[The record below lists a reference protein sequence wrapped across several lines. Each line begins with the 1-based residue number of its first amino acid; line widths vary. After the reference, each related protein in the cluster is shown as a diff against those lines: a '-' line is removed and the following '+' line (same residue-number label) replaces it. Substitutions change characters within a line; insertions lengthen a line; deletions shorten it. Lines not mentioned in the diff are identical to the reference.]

1 MRTLLYAFLAVA
13 IGGINRKSVRSA
25 REAYASIGS
34 PALAATV
41 LGASFRLGAEDAA
54 LVNGIAARG
63 LELDD
68 TFEKAALHPGVV
80 VFPALLAVAEEDG
93 TELGRVLEAAVVG
106 YDVMCHVGVVLGA
119 TQSYGPGFHPT
130 GVAGAIGAAAAV
142 ARLRGLDEK
151 RTTNAI
157 GVAADLAA
165 GSLECLSDGTWTK
178 RLNAGHAAAVGIR
191 SARLAGAGFIAPQAA
206 IEMPNGRSAPHGV
219 ILKIVATN
227 ICGSDLHIYR
237 GSFPVP
243 QGMVMGHEMTGEVVE
258 VGPDVEFLSEGDL
271 VSVPFNVACGR
282 CRNCR
287 ARHTEVCETVNPDA
301 ACGAYGF
308 NLGDWQGGQ
317 AEYLFVPYADFQLL
331 RFPDKD
337 QAMEKIRDLALLS
350 DILPTAF
357 HGLME
362 AGAKPGSTV
371 YNAGAGP
378 VGRCGA
384 AAARLLGASCII
396 VGDYHQDRL
405 DLVKNNGCETI
416 DLKQDVPLTD
426 QIEAILGEPMVD
438 CAVDYVGNEAH
449 GIGREAED
457 MSPAHAINQVMDATR
472 AGGATG
478 IVGVY
483 GPDPLAS
490 SKAEQEGTYPLDFG
504 KAWIKSPRISG
515 GQAPIM
521 HYNREL
527 MMSILWDRMPY
538 LSDMLN
544 TQVISLDEA
553 PDAYAKFDAGV
564 SEKFIID
571 PHGMIPA

>member
-1 MRTLLYAFLAVA
+1 MASSNGNRAVTFQSVKDMRVE
-13 IGGINRKSVRSA
+13 S
-25 REAYASIGS
+25 
-34 PALAATV
+34 
-41 LGASFRLGAEDAA
+41 
-54 LVNGIAARG
+54 
-63 LELDD
+63 LDYP
-68 TFEKAALHPGVV
+68 KL
-80 VFPALLAVAEEDG
+80 
-93 TELGRVLEAAVVG
+93 
-106 YDVMCHVGVVLGA
+106 
-119 TQSYGPGFHPT
+119 
-130 GVAGAIGAAAAV
+130 
-142 ARLRGLDEK
+142 
-151 RTTNAI
+151 
-157 GVAADLAA
+157 
-165 GSLECLSDGTWTK
+165 
-178 RLNAGHAAAVGIR
+178 
-191 SARLAGAGFIAPQAA
+191 
-206 IEMPNGRSAPHGV
+206 EMPNGKKAPHGV

-243 QGMVMGHEMTGEVVE
+243 KGMVMGHEMTGEVVE
-258 VGPDVEFLSEGDL
+258 VGPDVEFLSQGDL

-287 ARHTEVCETVNPDA
+287 ARRTNPKL

-308 NLGDWQGGQ
+308 NLGDWTGGQ

-371 YNAGAGP
+371 YLAGAGP

-396 VGDYHQDRL
+396 VGDYHKGRL
-405 DLVKNNGCETI
+405 ELMKQNGCETI
-416 DLKQDVPLTD
+416 DLNEDATLHD

-438 CAVDYVGNEAH
+438 CAVDYVGSEAH

-457 MSPAHAINQVMDATR
+457 MNPAYAINQVIDATR

-478 IVGVY
+478 VIGVY
-483 GPDPLAS
+483 GPDPLAK
-490 SKAEQEGTYPLDFG
+490 SKAEQQGTYPIDFG
-504 KAWIKSPRISG
+504 TAWIKSPRITA

-527 MMSILWDRMPY
+527 MMAILWDRMPY
-538 LSDMLN
+538 LSAMLN
-544 TQVISLDEA
+544 TKVISLDDA
-553 PDAYAKFDAGV
+553 PEAYATFDTGV
-564 SEKFIID
+564 NDKFIID
-571 PHGMIPA
+571 PHGLIPA